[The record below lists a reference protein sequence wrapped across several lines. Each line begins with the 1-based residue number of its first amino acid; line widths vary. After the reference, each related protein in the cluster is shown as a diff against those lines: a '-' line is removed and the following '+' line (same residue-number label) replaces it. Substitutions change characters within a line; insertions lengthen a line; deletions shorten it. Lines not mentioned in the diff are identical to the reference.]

1 MARAFSFTASGSIA
15 QGNPAR
21 IVGANLL
28 AGANAATVKVIGAVT
43 NRVYVALGQA
53 AGLSADFS
61 PAESINI
68 DEKDTSLTVTVTGT
82 TPDAIVY
89 IG

>member
-1 MARAFSFTASGSIA
+1 MARAYSFTASGSIA

-28 AGANAATVKVIGAVT
+28 AGANAATLKVIGAVT
-43 NRVYVALGQA
+43 NRVYLGLGQA
-53 AGLSADFS
+53 AGLSADCF
-61 PAESINI
+61 PAEAVNI
-68 DEKDTSLTVTVTGT
+68 DEKDTSLTVTITGT
-82 TPDAIVY
+82 TPDVIVY

>member
-1 MARAFSFTASGSIA
+1 MARAFSFTASGSIT
-15 QGNPAR
+15 QGAPAR
-21 IVGANLL
+21 IVGAGLL

-53 AGLSADFS
+53 AGLSADCS
-61 PAESINI
+61 PSEPINI
-68 DEKDTSLTVTVTGT
+68 DEKDSSLTVTVTGT
-82 TPDAIVY
+82 TPDVVVY

>member
-15 QGNPAR
+15 HGNPAR

-28 AGANAATVKVIGAVT
+28 AGVNAATLKVIGAVT
-43 NRVYVALGQA
+43 NKVYLGLGA
-53 AGLSADFS
+53 GIGLSADVA
-61 PAESINI
+61 PAEPINI
-68 DEKDTSLTVTVTGT
+68 DEKDTSLTVTITGT

>member
-1 MARAFSFTASGSIA
+1 MSRAFSFTASGSIA

-28 AGANAATVKVIGAVT
+28 AGANAATLKVVGNVT
-43 NRVYVALGQA
+43 AKVYLGLGQA
-53 AGLSADFS
+53 AGLSADCF
-61 PAESINI
+61 PADPVTV
-68 DEKDTSLTVTVTGT
+68 DEKDTSLTVTITGT
-82 TPDAIVY
+82 TPDVVVY